1 MKLTKQ
7 LGALALAMALAAL
20 GGCGGKTANEPAG
33 GSSSLPNGPSSSA
46 GDSAAPMDLSQVSDP
61 YLAVSGL
68 AGDEVVMK
76 IGDGEI
82 TASEYLYWLY
92 YCTNRYLSQFGG
104 QMTSLPWD
112 SEITE
117 GLTFGQYM
125 QDQAKELAALHCMVR
140 GMAQREGLTP
150 DPSIAT
156 EIDKQFADM
165 IIQADSNEERVV
177 HTYWASMLTKD
188 LLTQLNENSNL
199 YSQLRDLYY
208 GEDSGHFPTD
218 AEVQAYLDEAGRYR
232 AKHILLATID
242 LDTREPL
249 DEAAIAQKKSTADG
263 LLAQLR
269 AAEDPIALFDELMH
283 QYSEDSGLAANPNGY
298 TTSKGEMVAP
308 FEEAALA
315 LQNGE
320 ISDIVESDLGYHI
333 ILRLPMDPD
342 DYRDET
348 ASYFLE
354 KRLEEEQHSLGVEA
368 AAALDKL
375 DVGSFWDNVLSLQAA
390 VYAESQAS

>member
-1 MKLTKQ
+1 MLTKDKLTKQ
-7 LGALALAMALAAL
+7 
-20 GGCGGKTANEPAG
+20 
-33 GSSSLPNGPSSSA
+33 
-46 GDSAAPMDLSQVSDP
+46 
-61 YLAVSGL
+61 
-68 AGDEVVMK
+68 
-76 IGDGEI
+76 
-82 TASEYLYWLY
+82 
-92 YCTNRYLSQFGG
+92 
-104 QMTSLPWD
+104 
-112 SEITE
+112 
-117 GLTFGQYM
+117 
-125 QDQAKELAALHCMVR
+125 
-140 GMAQREGLTP
+140 
-150 DPSIAT
+150 
-156 EIDKQFADM
+156 
-165 IIQADSNEERVV
+165 
-177 HTYWASMLTKD
+177 
-188 LLTQLNENSNL
+188 NENRNI
-199 YSQLRDLYY
+199 YRQLRNLYY
-208 GEDSGHFPTD
+208 GEKSGKFPTD
-218 AEVQAYLDEAGRYR
+218 AEDQAYLDEAGRYR

-298 TTSKGEMVAP
+298 TTSKGKMVAP

-354 KRLEEEQHSLGVEA
+354 KRLEEEQDSLGVEA